1 MEQMITLT
9 FEMEREGDQ
18 YVSTCRE
25 LDVSSYGD
33 SVEDAARRLD
43 DAVRLYLDVL
53 AEDGELE
60 RVFRERGIHITERL
74 EANCRVDVP
83 SGVFSTVKRVPIG
96 AS

>member
-83 SGVFSTVKRVPIG
+83 PGVFTTVKRVPIG

>member
-60 RVFRERGIHITERL
+60 RVFRERGIHITERR
-74 EANCRVDVP
+74 EANCREDFP
-83 SGVFSTVKRVPIG
+83 PGVFTTVKRVPIG